1 MINLDTAMGIMKDY
15 VAEQQS
21 LIESMDSEILRD
33 GNFLVIVDD
42 ITERSYGWVFYY
54 QPKKFI
60 ETGEIQ
66 YSILGNSP
74 ILILKEDGSMYD
86 LGTHRSI
93 ESALQDYE
101 SGKDTDSVRI
111 Y

>member
-1 MINLDTAMGIMKDY
+1 MESY
-15 VAEQQS
+15 VAEQQKFLDPVFLS
-21 LIESMDSEILRD
+21 NENELIIVPEA
-33 GNFLVIVDD
+33 VI
-42 ITERSYGWVFYY
+42 ERSYGCFFCY

-74 ILILKEDGSMYD
+74 VLIKKEDGSMYD

-93 ESALQDYE
+93 ESALRDYE
-101 SGKDTDSVRI
+101 SGKDIYPTRI